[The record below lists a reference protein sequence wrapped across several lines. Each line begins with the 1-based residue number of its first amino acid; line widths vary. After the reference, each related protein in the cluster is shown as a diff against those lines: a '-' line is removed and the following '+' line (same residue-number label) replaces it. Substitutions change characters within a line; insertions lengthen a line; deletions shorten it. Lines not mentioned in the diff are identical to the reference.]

1 MVRGIVKILLYIIGF
16 SLAAFAVIY
25 TIALY
30 SADLLAENSVKVA
43 LVGIAAI
50 VLLLIARR
58 MSEKHGRTTS
68 RPACAELSGSGKD

>member
-16 SLAAFAVIY
+16 SLAALAVIY

-30 SADLLAENSVKVA
+30 SVDLLAENSVKVA

-58 MSEKHGRTTS
+58 MSEKHG
-68 RPACAELSGSGKD
+68 